1 MSSKPL
7 SNPDAGSMKRKK
19 NESEFIAPS
28 KKSIPAESMAAK
40 TRRSGEHKVRE
51 RRNGYQM
58 ISTASYYRT
67 ERRGAHAQDWL
78 AAKTEVEGLPGMDG
92 TPYNVGDSDH

>member
-7 SNPDAGSMKRKK
+7 SNSVAGSTKRKK
-19 NESEFIAPS
+19 IESGFVESS
-28 KKSIPAESMAAK
+28 KKSISAEAMAAK

-58 ISTASYYRT
+58 ISTDSYYRT

-92 TPYNVGDSDH
+92 TPYNVGDSDR

>member
-7 SNPDAGSMKRKK
+7 SNPDAGSTKRKK
-19 NESEFIAPS
+19 NESEFVESS

-67 ERRGAHAQDWL
+67 ERRGAHAQDWQ
-78 AAKTEVEGLPGMDG
+78 AAKTEAEGLPGMDG
-92 TPYNVGDSDH
+92 TSYNVGDSDR